1 MKMRM
6 TCLALLLC
14 LLLTAC
20 GGKEPDSQ
28 GRTSLLGE
36 AAGLEEEEV
45 LMTVD
50 GREVPAWRYLYWLAF
65 TCDRVAE
72 RYREAGV
79 VLDWQAPLDGG
90 TLADY
95 AKDQALADTALYAT
109 VENWAAR
116 YGCALSDQ
124 DRQAI
129 DDDWAE
135 MAQAHGGEAD
145 YLEELARL
153 GLNRERAA
161 ELTGV
166 ETLYGKLCTLRDTAG
181 SALAPT
187 QETLEAFAAESGRL
201 TVDRVLISAGNDRE
215 AARKKAAET
224 FAQLNGAENQA
235 AVFDALAKAGD
246 DTAGPRT
253 VLPGDGQFPSEL
265 EEAAQALAVGQCS
278 GILESDEGFSI
289 LRRLPPETAGLA
301 EDYFDG
307 LLRKGAEDS
316 VVETTAEYVGLD
328 AARFYQ
334 ALETLRGTEKAP

>member
-1 MKMRM
+1 MKK
-6 TCLALLLC
+6 TVAVLLLC
-14 LLLTAC
+14 LCLSAC
-20 GGKEPDSQ
+20 GAPSGDS
-28 GRTSLLGE
+28 GASLLGR
-36 AAGLEEEEV
+36 ASGLDEE
-45 LMTVD
+45 LCLLTVD

-166 ETLYGKLCTLRDTAG
+166 GTLYGKLCTLRDTAG
-181 SALAPT
+181 SPLAPT

-201 TVDRVLISAGNDRE
+201 TVDRVLIAAENDRE
-215 AARKKAAET
+215 TARKKAAEI

-253 VLPGDGQFPSEL
+253 VLPGDGQFPAEL

-316 VVETTAEYVGLD
+316 VVETTAEYEGLD